1 MTMGSFLLCDDGVIL
16 GLDPG
21 ICIRRIMAKSF
32 FKKMIVAVN
41 GHRSSVHSSM
51 YAIMM
56 ARTYNISIKFIY
68 VVDTATV
75 KYLSMNKFLVSD
87 ERYDF
92 EERLREDGE
101 RYLAYAQM
109 LASSKGVQ
117 CETELRSGGVFTEI
131 LRAADEYEADL
142 IILGGTE
149 TDAERHH
156 VKRSVLSTDQNEV
169 LAHSKCPVLIIQKPD
184 IEKIFK
190 IF

>member
-1 MTMGSFLLCDDGVIL
+1 MS
-16 GLDPG
+16 
-21 ICIRRIMAKSF
+21 KNF

-41 GHRSSVHSSM
+41 GHRSSVHSAM

-56 ARTYNISIKFIY
+56 ARSYNIAVKFIY

-87 ERYDF
+87 ERLDY
-92 EERLREDGE
+92 EERLKEDGE

-109 LASSKGVQ
+109 LAGSKGVK
-117 CETELRSGGVFTEI
+117 CETELRSGGVFNEI
-131 LRAADEYEADL
+131 LRAADEFEADV
-142 IILGGTE
+142 IILGGNE
-149 TDAERHH
+149 KEDGHH
-156 VKRSVLSTDQNEV
+156 DIKRNVLSVDQSEI
-169 LAHSKCPVLIIQKPD
+169 LAHSKCPVMIIQKPD

>member
-1 MTMGSFLLCDDGVIL
+1 
-16 GLDPG
+16 
-21 ICIRRIMAKSF
+21 MAKNF

-41 GHRSSVHSSM
+41 GHRSSVHSAM

-56 ARTYNISIKFIY
+56 ARSYNISIKFIY

-75 KYLSMNKFLVSD
+75 KYLSMNKFLVAD
-87 ERYDF
+87 ERFDY
-92 EERLREDGE
+92 EERLKEDGE

-109 LASSKGVQ
+109 LAGSKGIK
-117 CETELRSGGVFTEI
+117 CETELRNGAVFTEI

-142 IILGGTE
+142 IILGGYDKDE
-149 TDAERHH
+149 KQQGL
-156 VKRSVLSTDQNEV
+156 KRNVFSTDQNEV
-169 LAHSKCPVLIIQKPD
+169 LAHSKCPVLVVQKPD

>member
-1 MTMGSFLLCDDGVIL
+1 
-16 GLDPG
+16 
-21 ICIRRIMAKSF
+21 
-32 FKKMIVAVN
+32 MIVAVN
-41 GHRSSVHSSM
+41 GHRSSIHSAM

-56 ARTYNISIKFIY
+56 ARTYNISLKFIY

-87 ERYDF
+87 ERYDY
-92 EERLREDGE
+92 EERLKEDGE

-109 LASSKGVQ
+109 LAGSKGVK

-142 IILGGTE
+142 IILGGNE
-149 TDAERHH
+149 AEGSKHQ
-156 VKRSVLSTDQNEV
+156 VKRNVLSTDQNEV
-169 LAHSKCPVLIIQKPD
+169 LAHSKCPVMIIQKPD

>member
-1 MTMGSFLLCDDGVIL
+1 
-16 GLDPG
+16 
-21 ICIRRIMAKSF
+21 MAKSF

-41 GHRSSVHSSM
+41 GHRSSVHSAM

-56 ARTYNISIKFIY
+56 ARSYNIEIKFVY

-87 ERYDF
+87 ERYDY
-92 EERLREDGE
+92 ETRLKEDGE

-109 LASSKGVQ
+109 LASSKGVKCQ
-117 CETELRSGGVFTEI
+117 TELRSGGVFTEL
-131 LRAADEYEADL
+131 LRSADEFEADL
-142 IILGGTE
+142 ILLGGNE
-149 TDAERHH
+149 KDENHH
-156 VKRSVLSTDQNEV
+156 NLKKNVLSTDQSEV
-169 LAHSKCPVLIIQKPD
+169 LAHSKCPVMIIQKPD

>member
-1 MTMGSFLLCDDGVIL
+1 
-16 GLDPG
+16 
-21 ICIRRIMAKSF
+21 
-32 FKKMIVAVN
+32 MIVAVN
-41 GHRSSVHSSM
+41 GHRSSIHSAM

-56 ARTYNISIKFIY
+56 ARTYNISLKFIY

-87 ERYDF
+87 ERYDY
-92 EERLREDGE
+92 EERLKEDGE

-109 LASSKGVQ
+109 LAGSKGVK

-142 IILGGTE
+142 IILGGNE
-149 TDAERHH
+149 ADGSKHQ
-156 VKRSVLSTDQNEV
+156 VKRNVLSTDQNEV
-169 LAHSKCPVLIIQKPD
+169 LAHSKCPVMIIQKPD

>member
-1 MTMGSFLLCDDGVIL
+1 
-16 GLDPG
+16 
-21 ICIRRIMAKSF
+21 
-32 FKKMIVAVN
+32 MIVAVN
-41 GHRSSVHSSM
+41 GHRSSIHSAM

-56 ARTYNISIKFIY
+56 ARSYNIEIKFIY

-87 ERYDF
+87 ERYDY
-92 EERLREDGE
+92 EERLKEDGE

-109 LASSKGVQ
+109 LAGSKGLK

-142 IILGGTE
+142 IILGGNE
-149 TDAERHH
+149 KDENQHNL
-156 VKRSVLSTDQNEV
+156 KRNVLSTDQNEV
-169 LAHSKCPVLIIQKPD
+169 LAHSKVPVMIIQKPD

>member
-1 MTMGSFLLCDDGVIL
+1 
-16 GLDPG
+16 
-21 ICIRRIMAKSF
+21 
-32 FKKMIVAVN
+32 MIVAVN

-87 ERYDF
+87 ERFDY
-92 EERLREDGE
+92 EERLKEDGE

-109 LASSKGVQ
+109 LAGSKGIK

-142 IILGGTE
+142 IILGGNE
-149 TDAERHH
+149 KDENNHNL
-156 VKRSVLSTDQNEV
+156 KRNVLSTDQNEV
-169 LAHSKCPVLIIQKPD
+169 LAHSKVPVMIIQKPD

>member
-1 MTMGSFLLCDDGVIL
+1 
-16 GLDPG
+16 
-21 ICIRRIMAKSF
+21 
-32 FKKMIVAVN
+32 MIVAVN
-41 GHRSSVHSSM
+41 GHRSSIHSAM

-56 ARTYNISIKFIY
+56 ARTYNISLKFIY
-68 VVDTATV
+68 VIDTATV

-87 ERYDF
+87 ERYDY
-92 EERLREDGE
+92 EERLKEDGE

-109 LASSKGVQ
+109 LAGSKGVK

-142 IILGGTE
+142 IILGGNE
-149 TDAERHH
+149 ADGSKHQ
-156 VKRSVLSTDQNEV
+156 VKRNVLSTDQNEV
-169 LAHSKCPVLIIQKPD
+169 LAHSKCPVMIIQKPD

>member
-1 MTMGSFLLCDDGVIL
+1 
-16 GLDPG
+16 
-21 ICIRRIMAKSF
+21 MAKSF

-56 ARTYNISIKFIY
+56 ARTYNISIKFVY

-87 ERYDF
+87 ERYDY
-92 EERLREDGE
+92 EERLKEDGE

-109 LASSKGVQ
+109 LAGSKGIK
-117 CETELRSGGVFTEI
+117 CETELRNGAVFTEI

-142 IILGGTE
+142 IILGGYDKDE
-149 TDAERHH
+149 KQQGL
-156 VKRSVLSTDQNEV
+156 KRNVFSTDQNEV
-169 LAHSKCPVLIIQKPD
+169 LAHSKCPVLVVQKPD

>member
-1 MTMGSFLLCDDGVIL
+1 MS
-16 GLDPG
+16 
-21 ICIRRIMAKSF
+21 KSF

-41 GHRSSVHSSM
+41 GHRSSIHSAM

-56 ARTYNISIKFIY
+56 ARTYNISLKFIY

-87 ERYDF
+87 ERYDY
-92 EERLREDGE
+92 EERLAEDGE

-109 LASSKGVQ
+109 LAGSKGVK
-117 CETELRSGGVFTEI
+117 CETELRNGGVFTEI

-142 IILGGTE
+142 IILGGNE
-149 TDAERHH
+149 KDERHQ
-156 VKRSVLSTDQNEV
+156 VKRNVLSTDQSEV
-169 LAHSKCPVLIIQKPD
+169 LAHSKVPVMIIQKPD

-190 IF
+190 K

>member
-1 MTMGSFLLCDDGVIL
+1 
-16 GLDPG
+16 
-21 ICIRRIMAKSF
+21 MAKSF

-41 GHRSSVHSSM
+41 GHRSSIHSAM

-56 ARTYNISIKFIY
+56 ARSYNIEIKFIY

-87 ERYDF
+87 ERY
-92 EERLREDGE
+92 
-101 RYLAYAQM
+101 LAYAQM
-109 LASSKGVQ
+109 LAGSKGLK

-131 LRAADEYEADL
+131 LRAADEFEADL
-142 IILGGTE
+142 IILGGNE
-149 TDAERHH
+149 SDAEKHH
-156 VKRSVLSTDQNEV
+156 VKRNVLSSDQNEV
-169 LAHSKCPVLIIQKPD
+169 LAHSKVPVMIIQKPD

>member
-1 MTMGSFLLCDDGVIL
+1 MS
-16 GLDPG
+16 
-21 ICIRRIMAKSF
+21 KNF

-41 GHRSSVHSSM
+41 GHRSSIHSAM

-56 ARTYNISIKFIY
+56 ARSYNISIKFIY

-75 KYLSMNKFLVSD
+75 KYLSMNKFLVAD
-87 ERYDF
+87 ERFDY
-92 EERLREDGE
+92 EERLKEDGE

-109 LASSKGVQ
+109 LAGSKGIK
-117 CETELRSGGVFTEI
+117 CETELRNGAVFTEI

-142 IILGGTE
+142 IILGGYDKDE
-149 TDAERHH
+149 KQQGL
-156 VKRSVLSTDQNEV
+156 KRNVFSTDQNEV
-169 LAHSKCPVLIIQKPD
+169 LAHSKCPVLVVQKPD

>member
-1 MTMGSFLLCDDGVIL
+1 
-16 GLDPG
+16 
-21 ICIRRIMAKSF
+21 MAKSF

-56 ARTYNISIKFIY
+56 ARSYNIEIKFVY

-87 ERYDF
+87 ERYDY
-92 EERLREDGE
+92 EERLKEDGE

-109 LASSKGVQ
+109 LAGSKGVK
-117 CETELRSGGVFTEI
+117 CETELRNGGVFTEL
-131 LRAADEYEADL
+131 LRAADEYETQL
-142 IILGGTE
+142 IILGGNE
-149 TDAERHH
+149 TDAEKHH
-156 VKRSVLSTDQNEV
+156 VKRNVLSTDQNEV
-169 LAHSKCPVLIIQKPD
+169 LAHSKCPVMIIQKPD

>member
-1 MTMGSFLLCDDGVIL
+1 MG
-16 GLDPG
+16 
-21 ICIRRIMAKSF
+21 KSF
-32 FKKMIVAVN
+32 FKKIIVAVN

-87 ERYDF
+87 ERYDY
-92 EERLREDGE
+92 EERLKEDGE

-109 LASSKGVQ
+109 LAGSKGLK

-142 IILGGTE
+142 IILGGNE
-149 TDAERHH
+149 KDENQHNL
-156 VKRSVLSTDQNEV
+156 KRNVLSTDQNEV
-169 LAHSKCPVLIIQKPD
+169 LAHSKVPVMIIQKPD

>member
-1 MTMGSFLLCDDGVIL
+1 
-16 GLDPG
+16 
-21 ICIRRIMAKSF
+21 
-32 FKKMIVAVN
+32 MIVAVN
-41 GHRSSVHSSM
+41 GHRSSVHSAM

-56 ARTYNISIKFIY
+56 ARSYNISIKFIY

-87 ERYDF
+87 ERYDY
-92 EERLREDGE
+92 EARLKEDGE

-109 LASSKGVQ
+109 LAGSKGVT
-117 CETELRSGGVFTEI
+117 CETELRSGGIFTEI

-142 IILGGTE
+142 IILGGNE
-149 TDAERHH
+149 TDAEKHQ
-156 VKRSVLSTDQNEV
+156 VKRNVLSTDQNEV
-169 LAHSKCPVLIIQKPD
+169 LAHSKCPVMIIQKPD

>member
-1 MTMGSFLLCDDGVIL
+1 MGKF
-16 GLDPG
+16 
-21 ICIRRIMAKSF
+21 F

-56 ARTYNISIKFIY
+56 ARAYNISIKFIY

-87 ERYDF
+87 ERYDY
-92 EERLREDGE
+92 EERLKEDGE

-109 LASSKGVQ
+109 LAGSKGLK

-142 IILGGTE
+142 IILGGNE
-149 TDAERHH
+149 KDESNHNL
-156 VKRSVLSTDQNEV
+156 KRNVLSTDQNEV
-169 LAHSKCPVLIIQKPD
+169 LAHSKVPVLIIQKPD

>member
-1 MTMGSFLLCDDGVIL
+1 MS
-16 GLDPG
+16 
-21 ICIRRIMAKSF
+21 KNF

-41 GHRSSVHSSM
+41 GHRSSIHSAM

-56 ARTYNISIKFIY
+56 ARSYNISIKFIY

-75 KYLSMNKFLVSD
+75 KYLSMNKFLVAD
-87 ERYDF
+87 ERFDY
-92 EERLREDGE
+92 EERLKEDGE

-109 LASSKGVQ
+109 LAGSKGIK
-117 CETELRSGGVFTEI
+117 CETELRNGAVFTEI

-142 IILGGTE
+142 IILGGYDKDE
-149 TDAERHH
+149 KQQGL
-156 VKRSVLSTDQNEV
+156 KRNVFSTDQNEV
-169 LAHSKCPVLIIQKPD
+169 LVHSKCPVLVVQKPD

>member
-1 MTMGSFLLCDDGVIL
+1 
-16 GLDPG
+16 
-21 ICIRRIMAKSF
+21 
-32 FKKMIVAVN
+32 MIVAVN
-41 GHRSSVHSSM
+41 GHRSSVHSAM

-56 ARTYNISIKFIY
+56 ARSYNISIRFVY

-75 KYLSMNKFLVSD
+75 KYLSMNKFLVTD
-87 ERYDF
+87 ERFDY
-92 EERLREDGE
+92 EKRLKEDGE

-109 LASSKGVQ
+109 LAGSKGVH

-142 IILGGTE
+142 IILGGNE
-149 TDAERHH
+149 SDGSKHQI
-156 VKRSVLSTDQNEV
+156 KRNVLSSDQNEV
-169 LAHSKCPVLIIQKPD
+169 LAHSKCPVMIIQKPD